1 MIVAI
6 PPRPRRPGDGRRHPT
21 LAYERELRRAGKHRI
36 AGIDE
41 VGRGALA
48 GPVAAAAVVLPEQPL
63 DWYDRVYDS
72 KDMTAAA
79 REEMVGPILRD
90 TAVGFAMVSPDRV
103 DSDGI
108 VPATKRAM
116 TQAVR
121 ALGSGIDALLIDALT
136 LPGLRMRQV
145 PLIEG
150 DKRSLSI
157 ACAAIVAKV
166 TRDKVMS
173 RLHEQYPAYSFDQN
187 KGYGTEAHREAL
199 GRVGPSA
206 IHRRTFLSKLTEE
219 ETDTS

>member
-1 MIVAI
+1 
-6 PPRPRRPGDGRRHPT
+6 
-21 LAYERELRRAGKHRI
+21 LRRAGKRRI

-63 DWYDRVYDS
+63 DWYDFVYDS
-72 KDMTAAA
+72 KDLSATA
-79 REEMVGPILRD
+79 REELVGPILRD
-90 TAVGFAMVSPDRV
+90 TAVGFAMVSADRV

-116 TQAVR
+116 IRAMR
-121 ALGSGIDALLIDALT
+121 ALGPGIDALLIDALT
-136 LPGLRMRQV
+136 LPGVRVLQV
-145 PLIEG
+145 PLIQG

-166 TRDKVMS
+166 TRDKVMT

-199 GRVGPSA
+199 RRVGPSA
-206 IHRRTFLSKLTEE
+206 IHRLTFLSNLVEE
-219 ETDTS
+219 GAETS